1 MNGARALGS
10 LLGLAVGDAL
20 GTTNEFKTMS
30 APPFPALAEG
40 PVDDVVGGGPFSL
53 AAGAVTDD
61 TQMAAAL
68 AGELART
75 GSASGATPGAI
86 DAAALAARYVAW
98 RALAFDV
105 GVQIGQALELV
116 ARGVPASACGRRVW
130 EERQRFPAGNGALM
144 RAGVIG
150 ALWPAPAEARRE
162 ASFADAVITHFDPKC
177 QLASAAFNAS
187 IAHGVLAA
195 AAPRPTELVAAAAAE
210 LALAAAALRERHT
223 DLTAEIDAAEAALA
237 ADLVAARAD
246 DPGLYGAEVNLQRQA
261 GFVRVAFRLAYW
273 ELLHAPTFTAALVDV
288 ANRGG
293 DADTNAAITGALWGA
308 YAGADAL
315 PRAWIDRVLRAPGLA
330 EDDGALHPR
339 ALVAALARLHGDVPS
354 VAAALAP
361 FPAAPPPRTTT

>member
-1 MNGARALGS
+1 MDGARALGS

-53 AAGAVTDD
+53 AAGDVTDD

-68 AGELART
+68 AGELARAGT
-75 GSASGATPGAI
+75 VSGAAAGAI

-98 RALAFDV
+98 RAIAFDV
-105 GVQIGQALELV
+105 GIQIGQALELV
-116 ARGVPASACGRRVW
+116 ARGVPASECGRRVW

-144 RAGVIG
+144 RTGVIG

-195 AAPRPTELVAAAAAE
+195 TAPRPTELVAAAEAE
-210 LALAAAALRERHT
+210 LGLAAAALRARHA
-223 DLTAEIDAAEAALA
+223 DLHAEIDAAQAALA

-308 YAGADAL
+308 YAGVDAL

-339 ALVAALARLHGDVPS
+339 ALVTALARLHGDEPS

-361 FPAAPPPRTTT
+361 FPAAAAIRG